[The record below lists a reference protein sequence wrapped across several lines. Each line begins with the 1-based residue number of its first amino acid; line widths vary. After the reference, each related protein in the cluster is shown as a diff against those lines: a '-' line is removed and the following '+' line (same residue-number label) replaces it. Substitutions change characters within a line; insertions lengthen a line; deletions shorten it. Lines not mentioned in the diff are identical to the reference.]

1 MLDKTRKTNE
11 NLQAD
16 LTDAKGEIT
25 ITLNVHGDLINQH
38 QQKLLPGKG
47 VSITNF
53 KIAAKTTYDHGDSEC
68 ILVVDQHTSIENISP
83 ICDEYN
89 FIPNTPIKTLLEQ
102 TEQYV
107 LGTIGAIVTSAKKI
121 GTQYT
126 LEVKDGY
133 LEIEKATASLFL
145 SI

>member
-1 MLDKTRKTNE
+1 M
-11 NLQAD
+11 
-16 LTDAKGEIT
+16 TDAKGEIT
-25 ITLNVHGDLINQH
+25 ITLNVLGDLINQH

-68 ILVVDQHTSIENISP
+68 ILVVGQYTSIENISLV
-83 ICDEYN
+83 CHEYN
-89 FIPNTPIKTLLEQ
+89 FIPNTSIKTLLEQ

-107 LGTIGAIVTSAKKI
+107 LGTIGAIVTSAKKT

-126 LEVKDGY
+126 LEVKDGNS
-133 LEIEKATASLFL
+133 ENDKATISLSFQ
-145 SI
+145 S

>member
-1 MLDKTRKTNE
+1 MLDKSRKTNE
-11 NLQAD
+11 ILQAD

-25 ITLNVHGDLINQH
+25 ITLNVRGDLINQH
-38 QQKLLPGKG
+38 QQKLLLGKG
-47 VSITNF
+47 VSITDF

-68 ILVVDQHTSIENISP
+68 ILVVDQQTSIENIP
-83 ICDEYN
+83 PVCHEYN
-89 FIPNTPIKTLLEQ
+89 FIPNTSIKTLLEQ

-107 LGTIGAIVTSAKKI
+107 LGTIGAIVTSAKKT

-126 LEVKDGY
+126 LEVKDGNS
-133 LEIEKATASLFL
+133 ENEEAIVNLFI